1 MNVVETRIDEQIA
14 TGSIIIDS
22 GKVVLTDK
30 GKALIKIFSFV
41 KKYLLPQK
49 VLTKYR

>member
-14 TGSIIIDS
+14 TGSIIIVS

-30 GKALIKIFSFV
+30 GKVLIKVFSFI

-49 VLTKYR
+49 N